1 MSKGYLSLR
10 LEQPGERNY
19 RVKIR
24 VQDATN
30 RFIRQRLAISLR
42 QEYVVLP
49 IVVDLPADEP
59 LALL

>member
-10 LEQPGERNY
+10 LEQLGERNY
-19 RVKIR
+19 RVKTR

-42 QEYVVLP
+42 QS
-49 IVVDLPADEP
+49 
-59 LALL
+59 ALRSHFSDFETSPTLE